1 MPKGLLLLMIKMG
14 TTCSKKKVKTFFFS
28 LYHTSK
34 TVSEVSQTA
43 KKYQNVEQMLSKSG
57 PAEKEKIPN
66 RCSTTIWERFLEV
79 PSDIYKWKGYE
90 QFGGYLFDI
99 QLYVVKLPYLCFPYL
114 SENVGKMRENVQKSF
129 LSLWWENFRQF
140 CYGM

>member
-1 MPKGLLLLMIKMG
+1 MRLPKWLLLLMIKMR

-66 RCSTTIWERFLEV
+66 RCPTTIW
-79 PSDIYKWKGYE
+79 D
-90 QFGGYLFDI
+90 
-99 QLYVVKLPYLCFPYL
+99 
-114 SENVGKMRENVQKSF
+114 
-129 LSLWWENFRQF
+129 
-140 CYGM
+140 

>member
-1 MPKGLLLLMIKMG
+1 MRLQKWLLPQMTKTG
-14 TTCSKKKVKTFFFS
+14 TICSKKKVKTFFFS

-66 RCSTTIWERFLEV
+66 RCSTTIW
-79 PSDIYKWKGYE
+79 D
-90 QFGGYLFDI
+90 
-99 QLYVVKLPYLCFPYL
+99 
-114 SENVGKMRENVQKSF
+114 
-129 LSLWWENFRQF
+129 
-140 CYGM
+140 

>member
-1 MPKGLLLLMIKMG
+1 MRLPKWLLLLMIKMG

-66 RCSTTIWERFLEV
+66 RCSTTIWE
-79 PSDIYKWKGYE
+79 
-90 QFGGYLFDI
+90 
-99 QLYVVKLPYLCFPYL
+99 
-114 SENVGKMRENVQKSF
+114 
-129 LSLWWENFRQF
+129 
-140 CYGM
+140 